1 MIHQTPVL
9 VWEVTVTSAAAM
21 DRELDAA
28 VLIARERSPKDF
40 RGGILVTR
48 KGPTSFLVAVSP
60 DVPYGTTE
68 EKLIW

>member
-1 MIHQTPVL
+1 MIHQTL
-9 VWEVTVTSAAAM
+9 VWEVTITSAAAM

-28 VLIARERSPKDF
+28 VLIARERSAQDF

-48 KGPTSFLVAVSP
+48 KGPASFLVGVSP
-60 DVPYGTTE
+60 EVPYGTTQ